1 MFTRGS
7 QREFFEVYPYI
18 LACPTHIRLAR
29 LIVLFFNQQT
39 TLEWFVGVLVLFF
52 LFFLPEVINPT
63 ASTPSIPTL
72 KYYYFPT
79 TTEPNEIKI

>member
-1 MFTRGS
+1 MWQNLTFRACSTSGCFIFIVGGDTRGS

-18 LACPTHIRLAR
+18 LVCPTHIRLAR

-52 LFFLPEVINPT
+52 CFFCLR
-63 ASTPSIPTL
+63 
-72 KYYYFPT
+72 
-79 TTEPNEIKI
+79 

>member
-1 MFTRGS
+1 MYMDKGGAAIHLDPPNHPFYPPNTRGS

-18 LACPTHIRLAR
+18 LVCPTHIRLAR

-52 LFFLPEVINPT
+52 CFFCLR
-63 ASTPSIPTL
+63 
-72 KYYYFPT
+72 
-79 TTEPNEIKI
+79 